1 MVRDS
6 RDCERKI
13 YSSTPDQS
21 MLIVQPLA
29 TTFIDDEDFS
39 NYTNYEDEDDQNDN
53 TVELETI
60 SENQPKI
67 KKNNKKTTRNGV
79 PIVVTS
85 TVDFT
90 KE

>member
-6 RDCERKI
+6 RDVERKI

-39 NYTNYEDEDDQNDN
+39 HYTNYEDEEDDQDDN
-53 TVELETI
+53 TVELEAI
-60 SENQPKI
+60 SESRPK
-67 KKNNKKTTRNGV
+67 KKNSRKGR

-90 KE
+90 KQ

>member
-6 RDCERKI
+6 RDVERKI

-39 NYTNYEDEDDQNDN
+39 HNTNYEDEEDDQDDK
-53 TVELETI
+53 TVELETT
-60 SENQPKI
+60 SENRPTK
-67 KKNNKKTTRNGV
+67 KKNSRKDN
-79 PIVVTS
+79 PIIITS

-90 KE
+90 KQ